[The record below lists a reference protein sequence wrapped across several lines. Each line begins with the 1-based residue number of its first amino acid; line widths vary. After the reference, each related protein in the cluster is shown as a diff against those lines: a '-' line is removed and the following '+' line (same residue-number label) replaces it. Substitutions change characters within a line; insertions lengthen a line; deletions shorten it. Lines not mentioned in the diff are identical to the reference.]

1 MKELILAG
9 AAAFFLGLI
18 LTPILIPLLQKLKF
32 GQVIREDGPQGH
44 LKKAGT
50 PTMGGLAFIV
60 AIVIVSLFLLP
71 SHPQILPILLVMLGC
86 GAVGFTDDFLEIV
99 KKKNEGLTPLQK
111 LFCQIAVGVL
121 FFAYRMFFVSEPT
134 RILLPISGQEVT
146 LPWWLYL
153 PLFFL
158 MFLGTDN
165 GVNLNDGLDGL
176 CASVTGVEV
185 LFLALLS
192 MKYGAGLESIC
203 VVAAGALLA
212 YLLFNTYPA
221 KLFMGDTGSLALGGF
236 IAAAFITMR
245 QPLMVLIAGFIY
257 FAESVSVIIQRY
269 YFKATHGKRFFR
281 MTPIHHHFELGG
293 WSEPR
298 IVIVFTV
305 ITFWCCVLAY
315 YLA

>member
-111 LFCQIAVGVL
+111 LFCQIVVGVL

-192 MKYGAGLESIC
+192 VKYGAGLESIC

>member
-1 MKELILAG
+1 MKDFLWAG
-9 AAAFFLGLI
+9 IAAFALGLV
-18 LTPILIPLLQKLKF
+18 LTPVLIPLLQKLKF

-60 AIVIVSLFLLP
+60 SITLVSAFLLS
-71 SHPQILPILLVMLGC
+71 SHPEILPVLLVMLGC
-86 GAVGFTDDFLEIV
+86 GAVGFADDFLEKE

-111 LFCQIAVGVL
+111 LFGQIAVGAL
-121 FFAYRMFFVSEPT
+121 FFAYRMIFVTEPT
-134 RILLPISGQEVT
+134 KIILPVSGREWT
-146 LPWWLYL
+146 MPWWLYL
-153 PLFFL
+153 VLFFL

-192 MKYGAGLESIC
+192 LKYGAGLESIC
-203 VVAAGALLA
+203 LAAGGALLA

-236 IAAAFITMR
+236 LAAAFITMR
-245 QPLMVLIAGFIY
+245 QPLMILIAGFIY

-298 IVIVFTV
+298 IVIVFTTV
-305 ITFWCCVLAY
+305 TFWCCVLAY
-315 YLA
+315 FLA